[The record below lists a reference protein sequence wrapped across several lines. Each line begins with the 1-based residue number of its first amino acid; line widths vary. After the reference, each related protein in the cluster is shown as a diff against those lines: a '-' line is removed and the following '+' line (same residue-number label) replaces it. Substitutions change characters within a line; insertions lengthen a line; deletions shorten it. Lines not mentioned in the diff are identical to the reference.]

1 MKNAFWSSSRD
12 AIKALHRW
20 IGDEFKTNAA
30 LRRHLH
36 EVSYEP
42 VGDVHVDSLF
52 YSEGMKPHRFD
63 HMAIS
68 RIRSSE
74 EYKLLWETLRQNL
87 QNLIMRQREE
97 HVRDIPLL
105 ELSGI
110 GSSKSSGP
118 WKTLGEFGRST
129 ACQGIPGSS
138 DADFQRNRTHSF
150 PQRHQPFCIWKV
162 WWNGRTYWMNEDG
175 SHHAAVAFAQA
186 LEQGRQVSIPCTVTH
201 VSVNPLHAEEIIRQ
215 FFALVVTKRTTDILF
230 SILYRFEIPFQHAR
244 YTPAGKYLD
253 LSLLFLGSSHGPTY

>member
-1 MKNAFWSSSRD
+1 LLLEG
-12 AIKALHRW
+12 LHRW

-52 YSEGMKPHRFD
+52 YSEGMKPDRID
-63 HMAIS
+63 RLAIS
-68 RIRSSE
+68 WIRSSE
-74 EYKLLWETLRQNL
+74 EYEPLWETLRQNL
-87 QNLIMRQREE
+87 RNLIMRQREE

-105 ELSGI
+105 ELSGL

-150 PQRHQPFCIWKV
+150 PQCHQPFCIWKV
-162 WWNGRTYWMNEDG
+162 WWNGRGWSGAGARASGVKSGTRGLLYTAIKSWG
-175 SHHAAVAFAQA
+175 SLHRESHCLAHSVIYVCLSALAALYMAQA
-186 LEQGRQVSIPCTVTH
+186 SG
-201 VSVNPLHAEEIIRQ
+201 
-215 FFALVVTKRTTDILF
+215 TDIPA
-230 SILYRFEIPFQHAR
+230 IPRWISRA
-244 YTPAGKYLD
+244 
-253 LSLLFLGSSHGPTY
+253 S